1 VLTLTP
7 ARTRRFSAVASATS
21 SGLRGRLV
29 NVVGRDHVRTDEGA
43 LVTFSTDSTPLEHGR
58 PDAVVFPANTEE
70 VAGILRIANEI
81 GVPVV
86 PRGSG
91 TNLSGG
97 TIPHRGGIVLVLTRM
112 NKIKEVSDGDLV
124 AVCEPGVRTIELAQA
139 AAARGLLYPPD
150 PGSQSTATIGGN
162 VAECAGGLRA
172 LKYGVTRDYVLGVQ
186 AVLPTGE
193 IIRSGGRLVKDV
205 AGYDLRRLLCGSEG
219 TLAVMTE
226 LTLRLV
232 PAPEASG
239 YGMAYFPD
247 LAAAARAVS
256 RVLASG
262 VLPVTLEFLDRVC
275 IGAVEDYAHIGL
287 QTSAGAL
294 LIFGQDGSPMMIE
307 RDLERMAQAC
317 DAEGATS
324 VRIAESPEAAAEV
337 LEARRAALPSLSR
350 LEPLTLL
357 EDATVPRSR
366 IAEMVEY
373 VQEVAERHGVKIGT
387 FGHAGDGN
395 LHPTAVLDP
404 TDQKAIDR
412 ARAAFGEI
420 FARAI
425 ELDGTITGEHGIGL
439 VKLKYLEGQLGAD
452 HMALLRRI
460 KAAFD
465 PNGMLNPGKLG
476 S

>member
-1 VLTLTP
+1 M
-7 ARTRRFSAVASATS
+7 VATATS
-21 SGLRGRLV
+21 TGLRGSLED
-29 NVVGRDHVRTDEGA
+29 VVGRDHVRTDEGA
-43 LVTFSTDSTPLEHGR
+43 LVTFSTDATPLERGR
-58 PDAVVFPANTEE
+58 PDAVVFPASTEE
-70 VAGILRIANEI
+70 VAGVLRAAN
-81 GVPVV
+81 GLKVPVV

-91 TNLSGG
+91 TNLSAG
-97 TIPHRGGIVLVLTRM
+97 TVPHRGGIVLVLTRM
-112 NKIKEVSDGDLV
+112 NTIKEVSGAELV
-124 AVCEPGVRTIELAQA
+124 AVCEPGVRTIELADA
-139 AAARGLLYPPD
+139 AAAKGLLFPPD
-150 PGSQSTATIGGN
+150 PGSQTTATLGGN

-172 LKYGVTRDYVLGVQ
+172 LKYGVTRDYVLGVE

-232 PAPEASG
+232 PAPKASG

-262 VLPVTLEFLDRVC
+262 VLPVTLEFMDQVC

-287 QTSAGAL
+287 DRSAGAL
-294 LIFGQDGSPMMIE
+294 LIFGQDGHPVIIE
-307 RDLERMAQAC
+307 HDLERMAQAC
-317 DAEGATS
+317 TTEGATAL
-324 VRIAESPEAAAEV
+324 RIAASAEEASEL

-373 VQEVAERHGVKIGT
+373 VQEVAQRYGLTIGT

-404 TDQKAIDR
+404 SDEGAIQR
-412 ARAAFGEI
+412 ARAAFDEI
-420 FARAI
+420 FTRAI
-425 ELDGTITGEHGIGL
+425 ELEGTITGEHGIGI
-439 VKLKYLEGQLGAD
+439 VKLRHLERQLGAD

-465 PNGMLNPGKLG
+465 PNGILNPGKLG

>member
-1 VLTLTP
+1 MATATATP
-7 ARTRRFSAVASATS
+7 A
-21 SGLRGRLV
+21 GLRERLV
-29 NVVGRDHVRTDEGA
+29 AVVGREHVRTDEGA
-43 LVTFSTDSTPLEHGR
+43 LVTFSTDATPLERGR
-58 PDAVVFPANTEE
+58 PDAVVFPATAEE
-70 VAGILRIANEI
+70 VAGVLRFANECAI
-81 GVPVV
+81 PVV

-91 TNLSGG
+91 TNLSAG
-97 TIPHRGGIVLVLTRM
+97 TVPHRGGIVLVLTRM
-112 NKIKEVSDGDLV
+112 NQIKEVSDADLV
-124 AVCEPGVRTIELAQA
+124 VVCEPGVRTIELAQA
-139 AAARGLLYPPD
+139 AAAKGLLYPPD
-150 PGSQSTATIGGN
+150 PGSLTTATIGGN

-239 YGMAYFPD
+239 YGMAYFPE
-247 LAAAARAVS
+247 LADAARAVS

-262 VLPVTLEFLDRVC
+262 VLPVTLEFLDQVC
-275 IGAVEDYAHIGL
+275 IGAVEDYARIGL
-287 QTSAGAL
+287 DTSAGAL
-294 LIFGQDGSPMMIE
+294 LIFGQDGNPAVIE
-307 RDLERMAQAC
+307 RDLQRMAQASTT
-317 DAEGATS
+317 EGATS
-324 VRIAESPEAAAEV
+324 VRIAESPEAASEV

-373 VQEVAERHGVKIGT
+373 IQEVARRHELKIGT

-404 TDQKAIDR
+404 ADEDAVRR
-412 ARAAFGEI
+412 ARAAFDEI
-420 FARAI
+420 FDRAL
-425 ELDGTITGEHGIGL
+425 ELGGTITGEHGIGI
-439 VKLKYLEGQLGAD
+439 VKLRYLERQLGAD
-452 HMALLRRI
+452 HMSLLRRI

-465 PNGMLNPGKLG
+465 PNGILNPGKLG

>member
-1 VLTLTP
+1 LSVVATATP
-7 ARTRRFSAVASATS
+7 T
-21 SGLRGRLV
+21 GLRGRLEG
-29 NVVGRDHVRTDEGA
+29 VVGRDHVRTDEGA
-43 LVTFSTDSTPLEHGR
+43 LVTFSTDSTPLERGR
-58 PDAVVFPANTEE
+58 PDAVVFPASTEE
-70 VAGILRIANEI
+70 VAGILRVADELR
-81 GVPVV
+81 VPVV

-112 NKIKEVSDGDLV
+112 NTIKEVSDADLV

-139 AAARGLLYPPD
+139 AAAKGLLYPPD
-150 PGSQSTATIGGN
+150 PGSQTTATIGGN

-275 IGAVEDYAHIGL
+275 IGAVEDYARIGL
-287 QTSAGAL
+287 DTSAGAL
-294 LIFGQDGSPMMIE
+294 LIFGQDGNPAVIE
-307 RDLERMAQAC
+307 HDLERMAQAC
-317 DAEGATS
+317 AAEGATS

-373 VQEVAERHGVKIGT
+373 VQAVAQSHDIKIGT

-404 TDQKAIDR
+404 ADQKAIHR

-425 ELDGTITGEHGIGL
+425 ELDGTITGEHGIGM
-439 VKLKYLEGQLGAD
+439 VKLRYLESQLGPD

-465 PNGMLNPGKLG
+465 PHGILNPGKLG

>member
-1 VLTLTP
+1 MTVAATATP
-7 ARTRRFSAVASATS
+7 T
-21 SGLRGRLV
+21 GLRARLQD
-29 NVVGRDHVRTDEGA
+29 VVGRDHVRTDEGA
-43 LVTFSTDSTPLEHGR
+43 LVTFSTDSTPLERGR
-58 PDAVVFPANTEE
+58 PDAVVFPASAEE
-70 VAGILRIANEI
+70 IAGVLGLADEL
-81 GVPVV
+81 GLPVV

-112 NKIKEVSDGDLV
+112 NKVKEISEADLV

-139 AAARGLLYPPD
+139 AAAKGLLYPPD
-150 PGSQSTATIGGN
+150 PGSQTTATIGGN

-262 VLPVTLEFLDRVC
+262 VLPVTLEFLDQVC
-275 IGAVEDYAHIGL
+275 IGAVEDYAQIGL
-287 QTSAGAL
+287 DTSAGAL
-294 LIFGQDGSPMMIE
+294 LIFGQDGNPGVIE
-307 RDLERMAQAC
+307 HDLERMAQAC
-317 DAEGATS
+317 AAEGATS
-324 VRIAESPEAAAEV
+324 IRIAESPEAAAEV

-373 VQEVAERHGVKIGT
+373 IQEVAQRHELKIGT

-404 TDQKAIDR
+404 ADQKAIHR
-412 ARAAFGEI
+412 ARAAFDEI

-425 ELDGTITGEHGIGL
+425 ELDGTITGEHGVGI
-439 VKLKYLEGQLGAD
+439 VKLRYLERQLGAD

-465 PNGMLNPGKLG
+465 PNGILNPGKLG

>member
-1 VLTLTP
+1 VVVTAP
-7 ARTRRFSAVASATS
+7 P
-21 SGLRGRLV
+21 SGLSARLQD
-29 NVVGRDHVRTDEGA
+29 VVGRDHVRTDEGA
-43 LVTFSTDSTPLEHGR
+43 LVTFSTDSTPLERGR
-58 PDAVVFPANTEE
+58 PDAVVFPASAEE
-70 VAGILRIANEI
+70 IAGVLRLADDL
-81 GVPVV
+81 GLPVI

-112 NKIKEVSDGDLV
+112 NKVKEISEGDLV

-139 AAARGLLYPPD
+139 AAAKGLLYPPD
-150 PGSQSTATIGGN
+150 PGSQTTATIGGN

-226 LTLRLV
+226 LTLRLM

-275 IGAVEDYAHIGL
+275 IGAVEDYARIGL
-287 QTSAGAL
+287 DTAAGAL
-294 LIFGQDGSPMMIE
+294 LIFGQDGSPGVIE
-307 RDLERMAQAC
+307 HDLERMAQAC
-317 DAEGATS
+317 AAEGATS
-324 VRIAESPEAAAEV
+324 VRIAESPQAAAEV

-373 VQEVAERHGVKIGT
+373 VQEVAKRHEIKIGT

-404 TDQKAIDR
+404 ADTKAIHR
-412 ARAAFGEI
+412 ARAAFDEI

-425 ELDGTITGEHGIGL
+425 ELDGTITGEHGVGI
-439 VKLKYLEGQLGAD
+439 VKLRYLERQLGSD

-460 KAAFD
+460 KRAFD
-465 PNGMLNPGKLG
+465 PNGILNPGKLG

>member
-1 VLTLTP
+1 V
-7 ARTRRFSAVASATS
+7 SAVAAAAAT
-21 SGLRGRLV
+21 GLRRELED
-29 NVVGRDHVRTDEGA
+29 VVGGEHARTDEGA
-43 LVTFSTDSTPLEHGR
+43 LVTFSTDATPLQRGR
-58 PDAVVFPANTEE
+58 PDAVVFPATAAE
-70 VAGILRIANEI
+70 VAGVLRIANERRI
-81 GVPVV
+81 PVI

-97 TIPHRGGIVLVLTRM
+97 TIPQQGGIVLVLTRM
-112 NKIKEVSDGDLV
+112 NALKEVDDAELV

-139 AAARGLLYPPD
+139 AAAKGLLFPPD
-150 PGSQSTATIGGN
+150 PGSQTTATVGGN
-162 VAECAGGLRA
+162 VAECSGGLRA
-172 LKYGVTRDYVLGVQ
+172 LKYGITRDYVLGVE
-186 AVLPTGE
+186 AVLATGE

-226 LTLRLV
+226 LTLRLM

-239 YGMAYFPD
+239 IGMAYFPD
-247 LAAAARAVS
+247 LADAARAVS

-262 VLPVTLEFLDRVC
+262 ILPVTLEFLDQVC
-275 IGAVEDYAHIGL
+275 IGAVEDFAHIGL
-287 QTSAGAL
+287 DTSAGAL
-294 LIFGQDGSPMMIE
+294 LIFGQDGDPGVIE
-307 RDLERMAQAC
+307 RDLRAMAQAC
-317 DAEGATS
+317 ETEGATR

-337 LEARRAALPSLSR
+337 LEARRAALPALSR
-350 LEPLTLL
+350 LEPLTIL

-366 IAEMVEY
+366 IAEMVAFI
-373 VQEVAERHGVKIGT
+373 QEVARRHELKIGT

-395 LHPTAVLDP
+395 LHPTVVLDP
-404 TDQKAIDR
+404 ADHGAVRR
-412 ARAAFGEI
+412 AHAAFDEI

-425 ELDGTITGEHGIGL
+425 ELEGTITGEHGVGS
-439 VKLKYLEGQLGAD
+439 VKLPYLERQLGSE

-465 PNGMLNPGKLG
+465 PNGILNPGKLG